1 MEMDVKSDG
10 GGGGEVVARDGGS
23 DDGGGARVVLA
34 VARRCDVG
42 RWISDSGGDGTEVRV
57 QGLE

>member
-1 MEMDVKSDG
+1 
-10 GGGGEVVARDGGS
+10 VARDGGS
-23 DDGGGARVVLA
+23 DDGGGARIVLA

-42 RWISDSGGDGTEVRV
+42 RWISDSDGDGTEVRV